1 MKKIMTMV
9 VAAMLATVSVNAQQ
23 EAGSFT
29 IQPHLGGSAGMMT
42 NADMA
47 PNSKLTSKP
56 DKTPNAGNMVGVEL
70 EYQLAKKFSVAAGVN
85 YMQAGTAWKD
95 VTENGVK
102 YKDMK
107 LETGYVTVPVVANFY
122 VCKGLALKSGVQFA
136 FLTDAKFKSS
146 AEASKGDFTAKVDG
160 EVKCKEYMN
169 NFDLSIPVGISY
181 EFKVPIVID
190 LRYNIGL
197 TKANKNENLFGNNG
211 DSRNH
216 TCTLTVGYKF
226 KL

>member
-23 EAGSFT
+23 EVGSFT
-29 IQPHLGGSAGMMT
+29 IQPHIGGTAGMMT
-42 NADMA
+42 NADIA
-47 PNSKLTSKP
+47 PKAISVAKL
-56 DKTPNAGNMVGVEL
+56 DKTPNGGSMAGVEF
-70 EYQLAKKFSVAAGVN
+70 EYQLAQRFSLAAGVN

-95 VTENGVK
+95 INHDGVK
-102 YKDMK
+102 FKDMK
-107 LETGYVTVPVVANFY
+107 VETSYVTVPVVANVY
-122 VCKGLALKSGVQFA
+122 LCKGLALKSGVQFA
-136 FLTDAKFKSS
+136 FLTDAKTKFTEETSI
-146 AEASKGDFTAKVDG
+146 GDLTKKTEMDTS
-160 EVKCKEYMN
+160 CKDQFN
-169 NFDLSIPVGISY
+169 KFDVSIPVGISY

-197 TKANKNENLFGNNG
+197 TKVNKVDNLFGNKG
-211 DSRNH
+211 DSRSH

>member
-1 MKKIMTMV
+1 MKKVFVI
-9 VAAMLATVSVNAQQ
+9 AAMIVATLSANAQA
-23 EAGSFT
+23 EPGSLT
-29 IQPHLGGSAGMMT
+29 IQPHIGGSAGMMT

-47 PNSKLTSKP
+47 PGSKLAGKA
-56 DKTPNAGNMVGVEL
+56 DKDANGGGIAGVEL
-70 EYQLAKKFSVAAGVN
+70 EYQVNKWLGIAAGVN
-85 YMQAGTAWKD
+85 YMEAGTAWKD
-95 VTENGVK
+95 VTERDVK

-136 FLTDAKFKSS
+136 FLTDAKAKWT
-146 AEASKGDFTAKVDG
+146 AESTSGNITAKVEG
-160 EVKCKEYMN
+160 ESKCKDQLN

-197 TKANKNENLFGNNG
+197 TKVNKHDNIFGNSG
-211 DSRNH
+211 DSRNQ

>member
-23 EAGSFT
+23 EVGSFT
-29 IQPHLGGSAGMMT
+29 IQPHIGGTAGMMT
-42 NADMA
+42 NADIA
-47 PNSKLTSKP
+47 PKAISVAKL
-56 DKTPNAGNMVGVEL
+56 DKTPNGGSMAGVEF
-70 EYQLAKKFSVAAGVN
+70 EYQLAKSFSLAAGVN

-95 VTENGVK
+95 INHDGVK
-102 YKDMK
+102 FKDMK
-107 LETGYVTVPVVANFY
+107 VETSYVTVPVVANVY
-122 VCKGLALKSGVQFA
+122 LCKGLALKSGVQFA
-136 FLTDAKFKSS
+136 FLTDAKTKFTEETSI
-146 AEASKGDFTAKVDG
+146 GDLTKKTEMDTS
-160 EVKCKEYMN
+160 CKDQFN
-169 NFDLSIPVGISY
+169 KFDVSIPVGISY

-197 TKANKNENLFGNNG
+197 LKVNKVDNLFGNNG
-211 DSRNH
+211 DSRSH

>member
-9 VAAMLATVSVNAQQ
+9 VAAMLATVSINAQQ
-23 EAGSFT
+23 EVGSFT

-42 NADMA
+42 NADIA
-47 PNSKLTSKP
+47 PKAEAGAKA
-56 DKTPNAGNMVGVEL
+56 DKTPNGGSVAGVEL
-70 EYQLAKKFSVAAGVN
+70 EYQLSKKFSVAAGVN

-95 VTENGVK
+95 VTYEGVK
-102 YKDMK
+102 FKDMK
-107 LETGYVTVPVVANFY
+107 VETSYVAVPVVANFY
-122 VCKGLALKSGVQFA
+122 VAKGLALKTGVQFA
-136 FLTDAKFKSS
+136 FLTDAK
-146 AEASKGDFTAKVDG
+146 SKFTAEKTQ
-160 EVKCKEYMN
+160 CKEYMN

>member
-107 LETGYVTVPVVANFY
+107 LEKMDFVLILV
-122 VCKGLALKSGVQFA
+122 
-136 FLTDAKFKSS
+136 DA
-146 AEASKGDFTAKVDG
+146 
-160 EVKCKEYMN
+160 
-169 NFDLSIPVGISY
+169 
-181 EFKVPIVID
+181 
-190 LRYNIGL
+190 
-197 TKANKNENLFGNNG
+197 
-211 DSRNH
+211 
-216 TCTLTVGYKF
+216 
-226 KL
+226 

>member
-42 NADMA
+42 NADIA
-47 PNSKLTSKP
+47 PKAEAGAKA
-56 DKTPNAGNMVGVEL
+56 DKTPNGGSVAGVEL
-70 EYQLAKKFSVAAGVN
+70 EYQLTKKFSVAAGVN

-95 VTENGVK
+95 VTYDGVK
-102 YKDMK
+102 FKDMK
-107 LETGYVTVPVVANFY
+107 VETSYVAVPVVANFY
-122 VCKGLALKSGVQFA
+122 VAKGLALKTGVQFA
-136 FLTDAKFKSS
+136 FLTDAK
-146 AEASKGDFTAKVDG
+146 SKFTAEKTQGDITAKL
-160 EVKCKEYMN
+160 ETDSSVKDQFNK
-169 NFDLSIPVGISY
+169 FDLSIPVGISY

-197 TKANKNENLFGNNG
+197 TKVNKADNLFGNKG
-211 DSRNH
+211 DSRSH

>member
-9 VAAMLATVSVNAQQ
+9 VAALLATVSVNAQQ

-29 IQPHLGGSAGMMT
+29 IQPHIGGSAGMII
-42 NADMA
+42 NADN
-47 PNSKLTSKP
+47 PPIGGLLSKP
-56 DKTPNAGNMVGVEL
+56 DKDANGGCMAGVDL
-70 EYQLAKKFSVAAGVN
+70 EYQLTKKFSVAAGVN

-95 VTENGVK
+95 VNQNEFK

-107 LETGYVTVPVVANFY
+107 VETGYVTVPVVANFY
-122 VCKGLALKSGVQFA
+122 VIKGLALKSGVQFA
-136 FLTDAKFKSS
+136 FLTNAKTKWTRETTNGNHTIKDEYSES
-146 AEASKGDFTAKVDG
+146 
-160 EVKCKEYMN
+160 CKDMMN
-169 NFDLSIPVGISY
+169 KFDVSIPVGISY

-197 TKANKNENLFGNNG
+197 TKVNKDPLFGNK
-211 DSRNH
+211 SSQSH
-216 TCTLTVGYKF
+216 TATLTIGYKF

>member
-23 EAGSFT
+23 EVGSFT
-29 IQPHLGGSAGMMT
+29 IQPHIGGSAGMMT
-42 NADMA
+42 NADIA
-47 PNSKLTSKP
+47 PKAASGAKP
-56 DKTPNAGNMVGVEL
+56 DNT
-70 EYQLAKKFSVAAGVN
+70 AGVN

-95 VTENGVK
+95 INHDGVK
-102 YKDMK
+102 FKDMK
-107 LETGYVTVPVVANFY
+107 VETSYVTVPVVANVY
-122 VCKGLALKSGVQFA
+122 LCKGLALKSGVQFS
-136 FLTDAKFKSS
+136 FLMDAKSKFT
-146 AEASKGDFTAKVDG
+146 AETSKGDVTAKVETDTS
-160 EVKCKEYMN
+160 CKDQFN
-169 NFDLSIPVGISY
+169 KFDVSIPVGISY

-197 TKANKNENLFGNNG
+197 LKVNKVDNLFGNNG
-211 DSRNH
+211 DSRSH